1 MNKDVHATS
10 KNEPQDDQ
18 DLVALR
24 ARRMQDFAVSALQ
37 EESPLRANLLAEAA
51 SLMAT
56 GQILDQAIKRSLV
69 NSPDVLKQFERVG
82 PVADAQLRYT
92 KLSSRLIELD
102 LRLAKSHK
110 EGSRSQPSEQ

>member
-1 MNKDVHATS
+1 MNTDVHATPKS
-10 KNEPQDDQ
+10 EPRDDQ

-24 ARRMQDFAVSALQ
+24 ARRIQDLTVSALQ

-51 SLMAT
+51 SLIAT
-56 GQILDQAIKRSLV
+56 GQLLDQAIKRSLA
-69 NSPDVLKQFERVG
+69 NSSDVLKQFERVG

-102 LRLAKSHK
+102 LRLAN
-110 EGSRSQPSEQ
+110 SRK